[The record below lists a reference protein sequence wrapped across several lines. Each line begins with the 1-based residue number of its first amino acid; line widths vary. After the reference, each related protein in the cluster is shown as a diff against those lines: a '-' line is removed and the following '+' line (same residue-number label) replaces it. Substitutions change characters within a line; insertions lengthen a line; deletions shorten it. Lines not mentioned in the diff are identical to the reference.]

1 MICIVH
7 PVFASPRPS
16 APVDAIASGLA
27 AAELRRD
34 ISGSSTL

>member
-7 PVFASPRPS
+7 PVFALATTS
-16 APVDAIASGLA
+16 APVDAIASA
-27 AAELRRD
+27 LRRRSSDD